1 MRVDANMLQERGRT
15 KQTYTEQERMQAL
28 AVYGETLSSDTAA
41 FETSIPPSTI
51 RTWVRSEE
59 GIADIAAIRS
69 AVRTQCAHVFAKI
82 TYAAATQLLD
92 RIENG
97 DEVIED
103 GHRTVVDEDGKE
115 TLVRCKVY
123 MRRKMPG
130 KDLAHCMS
138 IAADKH
144 ALVSGTS
151 GELTP
156 ANAQLLSIVD
166 KLLQMGAERG
176 VIATPSAKQP
186 DQNTTGSGQVP
197 ENTGLDQ

>member
-1 MRVDANMLQERGRT
+1 MQAQTIIRSNGRPLP
-15 KQTYTEQERMQAL
+15 TYTEQERLTAL
-28 AVYGETLSSDTAA
+28 AIYGETLSARTASE
-41 FETSIPPSTI
+41 ETDIPESTI
-51 RTWVRSEE
+51 RTWAKSEE
-59 GIADIAAIRS
+59 GIATISDLRS
-69 AVRTQCAHVFAKI
+69 AVRVKCAHKFAQI
-82 TYAAATQLLD
+82 AILAAEQLVD
-92 RIENG
+92 RIQNG
-97 DEVIED
+97 DEVID
-103 GHRTVVDEDGKE
+103 SKGN
-115 TLVRCKVY
+115 Y
-123 MRRKMPG
+123 YRRKMPG

-176 VIATPSAKQP
+176 VIATPSTKQS

-197 ENTGLDQ
+197 ENTGLDQG

>member
-1 MRVDANMLQERGRT
+1 M
-15 KQTYTEQERMQAL
+15 AL
-28 AVYGETLSSDTAA
+28 AVYGETLSPDTASL
-41 FETSIPPSTI
+41 ETDIPASTI
-51 RTWVRSEE
+51 WTWANSEKGIAEIQSIRAAVRS
-59 GIADIAAIRS
+59 
-69 AVRTQCAHVFAKI
+69 QCAHKFAAI
-82 TYAAATQLLD
+82 TLAAADALLD
-92 RIENG
+92 RIKYG
-97 DEVIED
+97 DEIYVD
-103 GHRTVVDEDGKE
+103 GQPVRR
-115 TLVRCKVY
+115 LV
-123 MRRKMPG
+123 PA

-176 VIATPSAKQP
+176 VIATPSTKQS

-197 ENTGLDQ
+197 ENTGLDQG